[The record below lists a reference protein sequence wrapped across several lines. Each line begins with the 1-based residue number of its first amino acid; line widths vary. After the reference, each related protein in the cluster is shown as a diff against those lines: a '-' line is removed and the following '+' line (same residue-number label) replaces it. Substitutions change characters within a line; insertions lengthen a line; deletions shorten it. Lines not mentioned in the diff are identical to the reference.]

1 MLDHPV
7 DDRVFNSRKDILA
20 FCRRTLSAFDVG
32 CADYIVD
39 FAVPLYLCGLFRAR
53 ERKKEEEEDEEV
65 MGTELKRR
73 SKNKISRIII
83 TSRCNVGVLSLLL
96 ILLLQ

>member
-7 DDRVFNSRKDILA
+7 DDRGFNSRKDILA

-53 ERKKEEEEDEEV
+53 EWKKEEEDEEV

-83 TSRCNVGVLSLLL
+83 TSGCNVGVLSLLL